1 MIRLAAAVG
10 MLLLL
15 AARAPAQQVV
25 PESALTRRPNPFAAL
40 GNRAVAVRHLKPYRG
55 APAEGFHF
63 QTGESIGVIDSYP
76 PHLTQGHD
84 GTLERAGSLY
94 NRQRYSEAAALL
106 APAYRDEPG
115 NAFVLNAYARTL
127 FRIDGERDRSFDMYR
142 RLIALL
148 DRQGGTGDSLVSVDL
163 WFGEAYWKVASLYLD
178 RGDYKNAAFEISRF
192 LAANPPRDPRMLA
205 QAFDYLVEAFVH
217 LGDTEMVQLWGARTL
232 RLHPADEYV
241 LSLLNEAG
249 ARATVRAPT
258 DALACRVG
266 ADSSAAHG
274 GYSFYRDTGGLHCLV
289 ARADLDGTVAPCLRI
304 GWVYVGMVRREVERL
319 LGAPWK
325 SLRHEADGHDI
336 AVYLVYR
343 DEKRDRGAYYAI
355 EYEPVGR
362 VQVAQSVQLTAD
374 PTPLPLDLSC
384 LQLGDSGDRV
394 TRQLGH
400 PTSTEPFDDP
410 SVQLRGVRWAY
421 GDAPISIEV
430 VDGKVYSLKVW
441 RPVALPPIERRLTLS
456 PPL

>member
-1 MIRLAAAVG
+1 MMRLAPVVA
-10 MLLLL
+10 LLILL
-15 AARAPAQQVV
+15 AARAPSQQVV
-25 PESALTRRPNPFAAL
+25 PESLLTRRPNPFAAL
-40 GNRAVAVRHLKPYRG
+40 GNRAVVMRHLKPYPG
-55 APAEGFHF
+55 APPEGFHF
-63 QTGESIGVIDSYP
+63 QAGDSIGVIDTYP
-76 PHLTQGHD
+76 LHLTQRHD
-84 GTLERAGSLY
+84 ETLQRADSLY
-94 NRQRYSEAAALL
+94 NQRRYSEAAGLL
-106 APAYRDEPG
+106 APAYRDEPD

-127 FRIDGERDRSFDMYR
+127 FWIDEERDRSFDTYR

-163 WFGEAYWKVASLYLD
+163 WFGEAYWKIASLYLD
-178 RGDYKNAAFEISRF
+178 RGDYKSAAFEISRF
-192 LAANPPRDPRMLA
+192 LAANPPRDPRMVG
-205 QAFDYLVEAFVH
+205 QAIDYLVEAFVH
-217 LGDTEMVQLWGARTL
+217 LGDTEMLQLWGARAL
-232 RLHPADEYV
+232 RLHPADQYV
-241 LSLLNEAG
+241 LGLLNEPGAG
-249 ARATVRAPT
+249 ATMRVPT
-258 DALACRVG
+258 DALACRVA
-266 ADSSAAHG
+266 ADSGGAHG
-274 GYSFYRDTGGLHCLV
+274 GYSFYRDARGLHCLA
-289 ARADLDGTVAPCLRI
+289 ARPDVDGTVAPCLRI

-343 DEKRDRGAYYAI
+343 DEKRDRGAYYAV

-394 TRQLGH
+394 TRQLGQ

-410 SVQLRGVRWAY
+410 SVRLRGLRWLY
-421 GDAPISIEV
+421 GDTPISIEV

-441 RPVALPPIERRLTLS
+441 RPEGLPPAERRLKLS